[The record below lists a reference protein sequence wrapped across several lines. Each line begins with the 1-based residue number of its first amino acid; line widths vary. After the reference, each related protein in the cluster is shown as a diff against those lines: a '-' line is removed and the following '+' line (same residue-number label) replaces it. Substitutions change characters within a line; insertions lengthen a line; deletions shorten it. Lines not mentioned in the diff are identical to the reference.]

1 MTGRGEERA
10 GPAAGGSGAGAA
22 SPGGGVGEPEPRPP
36 APPWVRVAVG
46 AALALLLAIGGLVVL
61 RPFLVPVAWAAVLAF
76 ATWPLLVW
84 VRAWLRGRRTLAA
97 LLMTALVLAAV
108 VGPLAAASA
117 ALVEEVRGAAE
128 RLEALRDR
136 PPRPPAWV
144 SELPLVSRWIAEL
157 PGYLEPEAI
166 EEWLRANIQLV
177 QDLAL
182 ETAGRVGRNVIK
194 TGVALLVLF
203 YFFRDGD
210 EIVRQ
215 IRGVARHLGGA
226 VVERRLDA
234 VGGTIRAVVRG
245 LLITAAVQGIL
256 AGIGYAV
263 AGVPAPILLGI
274 VTGLLALVPYGTSV
288 VMVPAGL
295 WLLFQGELLAG
306 VGLLLWGTL
315 IVASMDNLLR
325 PLFISGAIRVPYL
338 LVFFGVL
345 GGLGA
350 FGLVGV
356 FAGPVLLC
364 ALFALWREW
373 ADEGAAA

>member
-1 MTGRGEERA
+1 MDT
-10 GPAAGGSGAGAA
+10 SQ
-22 SPGGGVGEPEPRPP
+22 SRPP
-36 APPWVRVAVG
+36 APPWVRAAVG
-46 AALALLLAIGGLVVL
+46 VALALLLLLGAWAVL
-61 RPFLVPVAWAAVLAF
+61 RPFLAPLAWAAVLAF

-84 VRAWLRGRRTLAA
+84 LRARLRGRRTLAA
-97 LLMTALVLAAV
+97 VLMTAFVLAAV

-117 ALVEEVRGAAE
+117 ALVEEIRAAAGQI
-128 RLEALRDR
+128 EALRDR
-136 PPRPPAWV
+136 PPRPPAWLA
-144 SELPLVSRWIAEL
+144 ELPLFGGWIGEL
-157 PGYLEPEAI
+157 PRYLEPEAL
-166 EEWLRANIQLV
+166 EEWLRDNVQLV
-177 QDLAL
+177 QDLVFQ
-182 ETAGRVGRNVIK
+182 TAGRVGRNVIK

-210 EIVRQ
+210 EMVRQ

-274 VTGLLALVPYGTSV
+274 VTGLLALVPYGTSM

-295 WLLFQGELLAG
+295 WLLFQGEPIAG

-356 FAGPVLLC
+356 FVGPVLLS

-373 ADEGAAA
+373 ADEGAEPQP

>member
-1 MTGRGEERA
+1 VTGRG
-10 GPAAGGSGAGAA
+10 GGGAGAIA
-22 SPGGGVGEPEPRPP
+22 GDTAAGAATDGGGVGEPEPRPP

-46 AALALLLAIGGLVVL
+46 AALALLLLIGAGAVL

-76 ATWPLLVW
+76 ATWPVLVW
-84 VRAWLRGRRTLAA
+84 LRARLRGRRTLAA
-97 LLMTALVLAAV
+97 VLMTAFVLGAV

-117 ALVEEVRGAAE
+117 ALVDEIRTAAGQI
-128 RLEALRDR
+128 EALRER

-144 SELPLVSRWIAEL
+144 AELPLVGGWIAGL
-157 PGYLEPEAI
+157 PRYLEPEAI
-166 EEWLRANIQLV
+166 EEWLRDNVQLV

-182 ETAGRVGRNVIK
+182 QTAGRVGRNVIK

-203 YFFRDGD
+203 YLFRDGD

-215 IRGVARHLGGA
+215 IRGVARHLGGE

-295 WLLFQGELLAG
+295 WLLFQGEVLAG

-325 PLFISGAIRVPYL
+325 PLFISGAIQVPYL

-356 FAGPVLLC
+356 FVGPVLLSV
-364 ALFALWREW
+364 LFALWREW
-373 ADEGAAA
+373 SHS